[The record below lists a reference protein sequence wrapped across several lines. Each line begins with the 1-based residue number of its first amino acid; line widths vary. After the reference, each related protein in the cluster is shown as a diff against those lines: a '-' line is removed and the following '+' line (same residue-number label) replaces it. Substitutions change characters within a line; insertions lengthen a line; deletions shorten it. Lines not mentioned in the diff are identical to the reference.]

1 MLLHAL
7 SHLHALS
14 FQHLFVALDACMDL
28 AQLLADV
35 IVTLAIP
42 ASCVTLRFAHHAA
55 MALVLLQEF
64 ARAKLGGRA

>member
-1 MLLHAL
+1 
-7 SHLHALS
+7 
-14 FQHLFVALDACMDL
+14 MDL